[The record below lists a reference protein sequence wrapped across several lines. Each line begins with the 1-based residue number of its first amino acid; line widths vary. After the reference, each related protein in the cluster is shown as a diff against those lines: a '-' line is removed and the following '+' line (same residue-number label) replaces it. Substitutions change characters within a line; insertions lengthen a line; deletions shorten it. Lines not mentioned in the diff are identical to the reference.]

1 MRAKVLVMPTTARLI
16 TADELLRMPDD
27 DYRYELVKGRLIRMP
42 PPKYEHGRIVTG
54 IAALLHAHVKANA
67 LGDVISESGYKL
79 ESDPDTVR
87 APDLSFVRRE
97 RTIRGARAYFE
108 GGPDL
113 VVDVLSPDDRP
124 SAVREKIDEYLTHGV
139 LGVLLVDPRR
149 KTVAVHRLS
158 RPVQTL
164 READILDISDIVDG
178 FTCRVREI
186 FE

>member
-1 MRAKVLVMPTTARLI
+1 MPGTARLV

-42 PPKYEHGRIVTG
+42 PPKYEHGRIVAA
-54 IAALLHAHVKANA
+54 IAALLHAHVKARA
-67 LGDVISESGYKL
+67 LGDVLGESGYKL

-87 APDLSFVRRE
+87 APDISFVRRE
-97 RTIRGARAYFE
+97 RTIRGARAYFD

-113 VVDVLSPDDRP
+113 VVEVLSPDDRP
-124 SAVREKIDEYLTHGV
+124 PEVSEKIHEYLTHGV
-139 LGVLLVDPRR
+139 LGVLVIDPGR
-149 KTVAVHRLS
+149 KTVAVHRPS
-158 RPVQTL
+158 GPPQTL
-164 READILDISDIVDG
+164 READMLDVSDIVAD